1 MGRRRPRFTRSS
13 RTWAKRIEA
22 TRPPRILFPRLRQSH
37 TEHYAQPARP
47 IPVRILL
54 PEHDHSET
62 PGGRCYGA
70 NIMSEIEFKALTWI
84 IGGIVLC
91 VAVWRASKGS
101 TGFDVQVGRNPK
113 E

>member
-1 MGRRRPRFTRSS
+1 MNDEDRCEAEPREVT
-13 RTWAKRIEA
+13 IEA
-22 TRPPRILFPRLRQSH
+22 TRPPRILSQRLRQSH
-37 TEHYAQPARP
+37 NRNTLNQPARP

>member
-1 MGRRRPRFTRSS
+1 
-13 RTWAKRIEA
+13 
-22 TRPPRILFPRLRQSH
+22 
-37 TEHYAQPARP
+37 
-47 IPVRILL
+47 
-54 PEHDHSET
+54 
-62 PGGRCYGA
+62 
-70 NIMSEIEFKALTWI
+70 MSEIEFKALTWI